1 MKTKLSR
8 AAKIIY
14 GAGDLGFSLTS
25 TIVGAYFLFFLTD
38 MVQIKPAVA
47 GIAILI
53 GKTWDYLTAWRHSR
67 KHPKSAAIKSV
78 LVLPEYWG
86 SGVAILMFSE
96 MAKALLAKG
105 YDWADLS
112 LTSADNPR
120 TPVLAER
127 IGAKIYK
134 RYCVYRL
141 TF

>member
-8 AAKIIY
+8 ATKIIY

-38 MVQIKPAVA
+38 VGQIKPAVA

-53 GKTWDYLTAWRHSR
+53 GKTRDYLTAWRHSR
-67 KHPKSAAIKSV
+67 KHPKSAAIKSA
-78 LVLPEYWG
+78 LVRPEYWG
-86 SGVAILMFSE
+86 RGVAILMLSE

-120 TPVLAER
+120 TPALAER

-134 RYCVYRL
+134 RYRVYRL